1 MAGTAGG
8 QQLAAG
14 TFTPRPGR
22 APVARMLRAQAGM
35 ELRLML
41 RNGEQL
47 LLIAIIP
54 VLLLVGFTTV
64 HAVALPG
71 RRVDFLVP
79 GVFTLAVLST
89 AFTGQAIATGFDRHY
104 GVLKQ
109 LGATPLPR
117 SVLLAGKA
125 LAVLAV
131 EAGQL
136 VVLGLTGLALGWR
149 PHGDPLPAA
158 GLLVLGTAAFAG
170 IGLLMAGALPARTTL
185 AAANLVYLLLLG
197 SGGIVFPSADY
208 PPGPRAVADYL
219 PATALANGLRAALQH
234 GAAVPGHTWIVLL
247 GWAVAGFGL
256 ATRFFRW
263 E

>member
-1 MAGTAGG
+1 MSTAE
-8 QQLAAG
+8 LTEG

-22 APVARMLRAQAGM
+22 APLARMLRAQAGM
-35 ELRLML
+35 EVRLML

-47 LLIAIIP
+47 VLIAVIP

-89 AFTGQAIATGFDRHY
+89 AFTGQAIATGFDRYY

-117 SVLLAGKA
+117 GVLLAAKA

-136 VVLGLTGLALGWR
+136 VVLGVTGFALGWR
-149 PHGDPLPAA
+149 PHGDPLPAVA
-158 GLLVLGTAAFAG
+158 LLVLGTAAFAG

-197 SGGIVFPSADY
+197 SGGLVFPSADY
-208 PPGPRAVADYL
+208 PAGMRTVAGYT
-219 PATALANGLRAALQH
+219 PATALANGLRAVFQD
-234 GAAVPGHTWIVLL
+234 GAAVPGRTWLVLL
-247 GWAVAGFGL
+247 GWAVASLGL
-256 ATRFFRW
+256 AARAFRW

>member
-1 MAGTAGG
+1 MSAPTTD
-8 QQLAAG
+8 LPAG
-14 TFTPRPGR
+14 TFTPAPGR
-22 APVARMLRAQAGM
+22 APLARMVRAQAAM

-47 LLIAIIP
+47 LLLVVIP

-71 RRVDFLVP
+71 RRIDFMVP
-79 GVFTLAVLST
+79 GVFAVAVLST
-89 AFTGQAIATGFDRHY
+89 AFTGQAIGTGFDRGY

-117 SVLLAGKA
+117 AALLAAKA

-131 EAGQL
+131 EVAQ
-136 VVLGLTGLALGWR
+136 VAVLSAVGLALGWH
-149 PHGDPLPAA
+149 PHGDPLLVAA
-158 GLLVLGTAAFAG
+158 LLVLATATFAG
-170 IGLLMAGALPARTTL
+170 IGLLMAGTLPARATL

-197 SGGIVFPSADY
+197 SGGLVYPLDDLPAGARGLADLS
-208 PPGPRAVADYL
+208 PAATLADALRDVLRDGGTGPARCWIALACWGAVA
-219 PATALANGLRAALQH
+219 LAAA
-234 GAAVPGHTWIVLL
+234 ARW
-247 GWAVAGFGL
+247 
-256 ATRFFRW
+256 FRW

>member
-1 MAGTAGG
+1 MTTG
-8 QQLAAG
+8 LSEG

-22 APVARMLRAQAGM
+22 ASPARMLRAQAAM

-41 RNGEQL
+41 RNGEQMV
-47 LLIAIIP
+47 LIAIIP

-136 VVLGLTGLALGWR
+136 VVLGAVGFALGWH
-149 PHGDPLPAA
+149 PHGDPLLAVA
-158 GLLVLGTAAFAG
+158 LLVLGTAAFAG

-197 SGGIVFPSADY
+197 SGGLVFPSADY
-208 PPGPRAVADYL
+208 PAGLRAAAGYT
-219 PATALANGLRAALQH
+219 PATALANGLRAVLQN
-234 GAAVPGHTWIVLL
+234 GAGVPGRTWLVLL

-256 ATRFFRW
+256 ATRAFRW